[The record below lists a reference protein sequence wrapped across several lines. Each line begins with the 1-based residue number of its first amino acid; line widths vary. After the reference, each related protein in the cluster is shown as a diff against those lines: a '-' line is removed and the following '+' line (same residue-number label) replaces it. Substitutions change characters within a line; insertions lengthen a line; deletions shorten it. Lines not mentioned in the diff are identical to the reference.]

1 MQVFLGVSGR
11 VERGWGAHLQH
22 GAIVLGVG
30 GHADLQRHGLNQDR
44 EGAIQCLQSAVQVMT
59 IREGRRGGGGAWLGA
74 TWSRHNSVKSR
85 SASRSSSTHLL
96 QACASQAT
104 C

>member
-1 MQVFLGVSGR
+1 MFAISRAGYDNKGR
-11 VERGWGAHLQH
+11 KE
-22 GAIVLGVG
+22 
-30 GHADLQRHGLNQDR
+30 
-44 EGAIQCLQSAVQVMT
+44 
-59 IREGRRGGGGAWLGA
+59 GGGGAWLGA